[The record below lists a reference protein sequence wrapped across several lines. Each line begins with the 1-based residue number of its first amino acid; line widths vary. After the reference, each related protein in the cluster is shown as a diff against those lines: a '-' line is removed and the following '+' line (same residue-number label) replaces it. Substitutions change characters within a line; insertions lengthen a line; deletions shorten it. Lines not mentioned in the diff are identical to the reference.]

1 MIWSVST
8 LLRRSGT
15 PMPVWLVN
23 LSISDLAPGRRA
35 SSSVPRIAVA
45 AATGTETRWVRPPL
59 PCRPSKLRLD
69 VEALRSWG
77 ASWSGFMPRHIE
89 QPAPRHSPPA
99 SLKIDVE
106 ALVLGLQPDPHR
118 AGYDEQPGAV
128 GDLAALDDLGG
139 RAEVLDPAVGA
150 RADEDGVDL
159 RSRASAC
166 RPRGPCTPAPSR
178 APTRSLSS
186 SKSSGSGTD
195 AAERHALARVGA
207 PGDERRHRARV
218 ELDLLV
224 ELGVVVGDQRLP
236 VRDRGVPVGALRRL
250 GPALEVVERR
260 LVRAR
265 SGRPWRPTRCSCC
278 RPSSGP
284 PSRAPR
290 WPGRGTPRRTPG
302 RRRCRCAR
310 SG

>member
-1 MIWSVST
+1 
-8 LLRRSGT
+8 
-15 PMPVWLVN
+15 MP
-23 LSISDLAPGRRA
+23 RT
-35 SSSVPRIAVA
+35 AVA
-45 AATGTETRWVRPPL
+45 AATGTDTRWVRPPL

-89 QPAPRHSPPA
+89 QPAPRHSAPA

-106 ALVLGLQPDPHR
+106 ALVLGLQPHPHR
-118 AGYDEQPGAV
+118 AGYDEQPGVV
-128 GDLAALDDLGG
+128 GDVRPSMISAAS
-139 RAEVLDPAVGA
+139 AQVLDPAVGA

-159 RSRASAC
+159 DLAHRRAGLEPHVLQGLLARATGRSRPRS
-166 RPRGPCTPAPSR
+166 PRGAG
-178 APTRSLSS
+178 PTR
-186 SKSSGSGTD
+186 
-195 AAERHALARVGA
+195 AERHALPGVGA

-224 ELGVVVGDQRLP
+224 EGRVVVGDQRPP
-236 VRDRGVPVGALRRL
+236 VARPRRPSPRPSAPRAGPRGSRTSSR
-250 GPALEVVERR
+250 
-260 LVRAR
+260 RAR

-290 WPGRGTPRRTPG
+290 WPGRGTPRRSPG
-302 RRRCRCAR
+302 RHRCRCGR
-310 SG
+310 SGSARGPWR